1 MGMLSPREIV
11 ARAPGAKLVVMNGCH
26 SAQGEA
32 LPGAGLMGLTRAWI
46 GAGAMAVIATQWDIP
61 DDDAQSLIAD
71 FYRALKAAPERG
83 AAAALREAQLAA
95 LQSPDSRRLPSKWAG
110 YFLLSRLL

>member
-1 MGMLSPREIV
+1 MGLLGPKEIV
-11 ARAPGAKLVVMNGCH
+11 ARAAGAKLVVMDGCH

-46 GAGAMAVIATQWDIP
+46 GAGAMAVMATQWDIP
-61 DDDAQSLIAD
+61 DDEAQSLMAD

-83 AAAALREAQLAA
+83 AASALQNAQLAA
-95 LQSPDSRRLPSKWAG
+95 LRDPLARQLPASWAG
-110 YFLLSRLL
+110 YFLLSRML